1 MSDADDMGAP
11 LQCNQRLCGIFS
23 YSPQPE
29 ADPAN
34 PGVYTRLEAY
44 LDWIRENS
52 IPREP
57 TEPPPGPGGADTQ
70 APLASLAVLL
80 AILAVVIN

>member
-1 MSDADDMGAP
+1 MTDANDMGAP

-34 PGVYTRLEAY
+34 PGVYTRLETYA
-44 LDWIRENS
+44 DWIMENL
-52 IPREP
+52 IPPDP
-57 TEPPPGPGGADTQ
+57 TEPPQPDGANIQTQ
-70 APLASLAVLL
+70 STILAVLMV
-80 AILAVVIN
+80 ILGALFN